1 MTNYSGNMSV
11 AGTIDES
18 YDGIF
23 AAFSVTG
30 TLGINLT
37 AALNGAGTGSASET
51 ASGTV
56 TLSGVTYGY
65 TGTYST
71 PFSLSTQGISV
82 QSGTINTS
90 ASAAAPWPGLDY
102 GVTLTGSVAPNQGS
116 VTEDLT
122 ATINATYQGIAIYG
136 SFTGS
141 AVLTAPGGV
150 TISGTVANQP
160 ISDTSSLSPFQ
171 HVVVSDLT
179 TGETDTVTVTL
190 SNATSGTLSNLD
202 GGSYNA
208 ATGVY
213 TVSGTAALV
222 TAALDGLVFQPALD
236 QAPAGQTATTTFT
249 INVTDTTGVSAS
261 DSTTSVVATE
271 TSPTY
276 ALVQSADQAI
286 LRTSP
291 TAAYVTQNALQID
304 ADQVTL
310 VQFENGLIASE
321 QAVYTTLA
329 ALVTIDAFYGATP
342 SSALLTTVATATSGT
357 GYATAL
363 ELHNLGY
370 SDPNVWTILGAD
382 WGADPTSGFNSAYK
396 ADATGTTSGYT
407 TFIDAVYQQEFGHL
421 PTAANLQNLLNDIP
435 GLSALLSGGGNTATP
450 IQVMGGLYGYL
461 LYAGQTN
468 DIGQYATSA
477 DAFLQ
482 AAANGTVTYGP
493 ELTQE
498 FPPGNGADP
507 DVIAISGSNL
517 LTDPGPGGYTI
528 QFLPGASDDT
538 LMLHTGGVDQVS
550 GFSPS
555 TDVLDFSSVLS
566 AASINLNG
574 NVAALGNYVTIVD
587 QGANALVN
595 FDPTGHGGGGTIAV
609 LQGLGSTVT
618 GLGTLIADNAIRIA

>member
-1 MTNYSGNMSV
+1 MAALAEADLAQPSHLTNGPTI
-11 AGTIDES
+11 AGTVADQIASDQAT
-18 YDGIF
+18 I
-23 AAFSVTG
+23 APFS
-30 TLGINLT
+30 
-37 AALNGAGTGSASET
+37 
-51 ASGTV
+51 TV
-56 TLSGVTYGY
+56 TIADANSGQTETVTVA
-65 TGTYST
+65 
-71 PFSLSTQGISV
+71 L
-82 QSGTINTS
+82 
-90 ASAAAPWPGLDY
+90 SAAA
-102 GVTLTGSVAPNQGS
+102 T
-116 VTEDLT
+116 
-122 ATINATYQGIAIYG
+122 
-136 SFTGS
+136 
-141 AVLTAPGGV
+141 
-150 TISGTVANQP
+150 
-160 ISDTSSLSPFQ
+160 
-171 HVVVSDLT
+171 
-179 TGETDTVTVTL
+179 
-190 SNATSGTLSNLD
+190 GTLSNLD

-482 AAANGTVTYGP
+482 AAANGTVVYGP

-507 DVIAISGSNL
+507 DVIAITGSNL